1 MTVLPGGRIGEVFE
15 AVRSMMKSAQ
25 ARPRTAGVSPDRAEG
40 RTIETFRTANWQVCT
55 RRKGSPPSRASS
67 PGNWT
72 TTRASDH
79 LSNTPWVV
87 PQTAV
92 LRVAFG
98 GAVAMLVT
106 CGVGQIGETTL

>member
-1 MTVLPGGRIGEVFE
+1 
-15 AVRSMMKSAQ
+15 
-25 ARPRTAGVSPDRAEG
+25 
-40 RTIETFRTANWQVCT
+40 
-55 RRKGSPPSRASS
+55 
-67 PGNWT
+67 
-72 TTRASDH
+72 